1 MVNYTENV
9 AHAHAV
15 DTRPSLPLPTG
26 LRRPGD
32 EANYV
37 RPLHGSYL
45 DKPEIHCNIPR
56 LHVHMQTIQQNLMP
70 GLGKN

>member
-1 MVNYTENV
+1 MDTSMVNYTENV

-37 RPLHGSYL
+37 HPLHGSYL
-45 DKPEIHCNIPR
+45 DKPRNT
-56 LHVHMQTIQQNLMP
+56 L
-70 GLGKN
+70 